1 MSTAQLTQDLS
12 FYLPLVH
19 QVVRRFLG
27 RVPANVLRDD
37 LVAAGLVG
45 LLDALRKNAA
55 DAEGRRAPTFEWY
68 ARVRIR
74 GAILDELRDQDWI
87 ARRARERL
95 RGQETQPHMVGL
107 DELPSGEPLV
117 DDAKAPDQS
126 LERRDLERAVALLPE
141 RERRIVS
148 MHYFQG
154 VQLKAIAV
162 HLGVSE
168 PRISQLHSR
177 AIARLRTCLATA
189 A

>member
-1 MSTAQLTQDLS
+1 VRLTQDLS
-12 FYLPLVH
+12 LYLPLVH

-37 LVAAGLVG
+37 LVAAGLAG
-45 LLDALRKNAA
+45 LLDALLKNAA
-55 DAEGRRAPTFEWY
+55 DGEGMRGPAFEWY

-87 ARRARERL
+87 ARRTRQRL
-95 RGQETQPHMVGL
+95 RAQDEQPTMLGL
-107 DELPSGEPLV
+107 DELPGSEPLV
-117 DDAKAPDQS
+117 TDDRDAPDQT

-148 MHYFQG
+148 LHYFQG

-162 HLGVSE
+162 ELGVSE

-177 AIARLRTCLATA
+177 AIARLRESLADA